1 MPALGVALG
10 LGTRLNSVLEALDYA
25 PDPEDRK
32 ILSFLQPNIY
42 IQKLCKITDAS
53 ADCSFRETLRAIRLF
68 S

>member
-25 PDPEDRK
+25 PEDRK